1 MSETVARWHQ
11 AMVAWTARAIIGA
24 AVVLVSIMCLAANA
38 EEPRKPNGDSFY
50 KGHRLTTFLD
60 EATRRA
66 SIRLDGREIVAKADV
81 AQIGQITTAE
91 LATSILFYLH
101 MKTVAGCGS
110 YVFVQVSLLAD
121 AGKNEVLSD
130 FGACNDRLTLALQR
144 RPTWTTWYA
153 IAFRD
158 DRATAR
164 VAFGK
169 DERLST
175 RDVRARP
182 CLFTTTS
189 KKEECHQAMIAE
201 AIGSGN
207 LGLPTGA
214 GAFADQKIVT
224 FLNLSTGKATLQLN
238 GRVFRTFDNAKDF
251 YLASVNG
258 ENQFGLFVFFLKQ
271 ATGCSMRPLIFFA
284 GQASQPEV
292 ITDFAPCT
300 DEMARQTRKNKDN
313 TIQSWSGIA
322 FHPGERLGYTVSVTD
337 NKLSMGTMTL
347 PACIMDTDRARIS
360 RCALDA
366 LGAPPPSPQP
376 PQIQVIPR
384 PPPPSRAS
392 PPTPRTL
399 GI

>member
-1 MSETVARWHQ
+1 MSRTVARWHQ
-11 AMVAWTARAIIGA
+11 AMVAWTARAVIGA
-24 AVVLVSIMCLAANA
+24 AVVLVSIMCPAATV
-38 EEPRKPNGDSFY
+38 EESRKPAGDSFY

-60 EATRRA
+60 ETTRRA

-81 AQIGQITTAE
+81 AEIGNITTAE
-91 LATSILFYLH
+91 LATSFLYYLH

-110 YVFVQVSLLAD
+110 YVFVQVSLLGD

-130 FGACNDRLTLALQR
+130 FGACNDRLNLAVQR

-153 IAFRD
+153 IAYRD

-164 VAFGK
+164 VAFSK

-175 RDVRARP
+175 RDVKARP
-182 CLFTTTS
+182 CLFATTS
-189 KKEECHQAMIAE
+189 KELCHQAMIAE

-251 YLASVNG
+251 YLANVNG
-258 ENQFGLFVFFLKQ
+258 EDQFGLFVFFLKQ
-271 ATGCSMRPLIFFA
+271 ATGCTMRPLIFFA

-292 ITDFAPCT
+292 ITDFAPCM
-300 DEMARQTRKNKDN
+300 DEMVRQTLKKKDK
-313 TIQSWSGIA
+313 TIQWSGIA

-337 NKLSMGTMTL
+337 NKLSMSTITL
-347 PACIMDTDRARIS
+347 PACIIDTDKARIS

-376 PQIQVIPR
+376 PQIRAI
-384 PPPPSRAS
+384 PPPPPRAS
-392 PPTPRTL
+392 PPTPGTL

>member
-1 MSETVARWHQ
+1 
-11 AMVAWTARAIIGA
+11 MVAWTARAIIGA

-81 AQIGQITTAE
+81 AEIGKITTAE
-91 LATSILFYLH
+91 LATSFLYYLY

-130 FGACNDRLTLALQR
+130 FGACNDRLTLRYSVGQRGQPGMLSRIAMTAPPRGLRSARTKGCPPGMSRHGPVCSQR
-144 RPTWTTWYA
+144 RQ
-153 IAFRD
+153 
-158 DRATAR
+158 
-164 VAFGK
+164 K
-169 DERLST
+169 N
-175 RDVRARP
+175 
-182 CLFTTTS
+182 
-189 KKEECHQAMIAE
+189 ECHQAMIAE

-251 YLASVNG
+251 YLANVNG
-258 ENQFGLFVFFLKQ
+258 EDQFGLFVFFLKQ

-300 DEMARQTRKNKDN
+300 DEMARQTLKKKDN
-313 TIQSWSGIA
+313 TIQWSGIA

-337 NKLSMGTMTL
+337 NKLSMGTITL
-347 PACIMDTDRARIS
+347 PACIMDTDKARIS

-366 LGAPPPSPQP
+366 LGAPPPSTQP
-376 PQIQVIPR
+376 PQIQVIPT
-384 PPPPSRAS
+384 PPPSRAS
-392 PPTPRTL
+392 PPPPRTL

>member
-1 MSETVARWHQ
+1 MSKTVARWHQ

-24 AVVLVSIMCLAANA
+24 AVALVSIMCLAANA

-60 EATRRA
+60 AATRRA

-81 AQIGQITTAE
+81 AEIGKITTAE
-91 LATSILFYLH
+91 LANSFLYYLYI
-101 MKTVAGCGS
+101 KTVAGCGS

-130 FGACNDRLTLALQR
+130 FGACNDRLNFSVQR

-153 IAFRD
+153 IAYRD

-164 VAFGK
+164 VAFSK

-175 RDVRARP
+175 RDVKARP
-182 CLFTTTS
+182 CLFATTS
-189 KKEECHQAMIAE
+189 KEECHQAMIAE

-214 GAFADQKIVT
+214 GAFSDQKIVT

-251 YLASVNG
+251 YLANVNG
-258 ENQFGLFVFFLKQ
+258 EDQFGLFVFFLKQ

-300 DEMARQTRKNKDN
+300 DQMARQTLKKDN
-313 TIQSWSGIA
+313 TIQWSGIA
-322 FHPGERLGYTVSVTD
+322 FHPGERLGYTVSVID
-337 NKLSMGTMTL
+337 KKLSMSTITL
-347 PACIMDTDRARIS
+347 PACIMDTDKARIG

-376 PQIQVIPR
+376 PQIRVIPT
-384 PPPPSRAS
+384 PPPSRAS
-392 PPTPRTL
+392 PPPPRTL

>member
-1 MSETVARWHQ
+1 MSRTVVRWHL

-24 AVVLVSIMCLAANA
+24 AVVLVSIMCPAANA

-66 SIRLDGREIVAKADV
+66 SIRLDGREILAKADV
-81 AQIGQITTAE
+81 AEIGKITTAE
-91 LATSILFYLH
+91 LANSFLYYLH
-101 MKTVAGCGS
+101 MKTVAGCGA

-130 FGACNDRLTLALQR
+130 FGACNDRLTLAVQR

-153 IAFRD
+153 IAYRD

-164 VAFGK
+164 VAFSK

-182 CLFTTTS
+182 CLFATTS
-189 KKEECHQAMIAE
+189 KEECHQAMIAE

-251 YLASVNG
+251 YLANVNG
-258 ENQFGLFVFFLKQ
+258 ESQFGLFVFFLKQ
-271 ATGCSMRPLIFFA
+271 ATGCTMRPLIFFA

-300 DEMARQTRKNKDN
+300 DEMVRQTLKKKDN
-313 TIQSWSGIA
+313 TIQWSGIA

-337 NKLSMGTMTL
+337 NKLSMSTITL
-347 PACIMDTDRARIS
+347 PVCIMDTDKARIS

-366 LGAPPPSPQP
+366 LGAPPPSTQP
-376 PQIQVIPR
+376 PQIQVIPT
-384 PPPPSRAS
+384 PPPSRAS

>member
-1 MSETVARWHQ
+1 MSKTVARWHQ
-11 AMVAWTARAIIGA
+11 AMVARMARAIIGA

-38 EEPRKPNGDSFY
+38 EEPRKPGGDSFY

-81 AQIGQITTAE
+81 AEIGKITTAE
-91 LATSILFYLH
+91 LATSFLYYLH

-130 FGACNDRLTLALQR
+130 FGACNDRLTLVIQR

-164 VAFGK
+164 IAFSK

-175 RDVRARP
+175 RDVKARP
-182 CLFTTTS
+182 CLFATPS
-189 KKEECHQAMIAE
+189 KDECQQAMIAE

-251 YLASVNG
+251 YLANVNG
-258 ENQFGLFVFFLKQ
+258 EGQFGLFVFFLKQ

-300 DEMARQTRKNKDN
+300 DEMVRQTRKKKDN
-313 TIQSWSGIA
+313 TIQWSGIA

-337 NKLSMGTMTL
+337 NKLSMSTITL
-347 PACIMDTDRARIS
+347 PACIMDTDKARIS

-366 LGAPPPSPQP
+366 LGAPPPS
-376 PQIQVIPR
+376 ITTATDSGDSA

-392 PPTPRTL
+392 PPPPRTL

>member
-1 MSETVARWHQ
+1 MFKTVARWHP
-11 AMVAWTARAIIGA
+11 VISGTARAVIGA
-24 AVVLVSIMCLAANA
+24 AVGLVSLMCLAANA

-81 AQIGQITTAE
+81 AQLGQISTAE
-91 LATSILFYLH
+91 LATSVLFYLH

-121 AGKNEVLSD
+121 AGKNQVLSD
-130 FGACNDRLTLALQR
+130 FGACNDRLNLGLQR

-153 IAFRD
+153 IAYRD

-164 VAFGK
+164 VAFSK
-169 DERLST
+169 DQRLST
-175 RDVRARP
+175 RDVPARP
-182 CLFTTTS
+182 CLFAPTS
-189 KKEECHQAMIAE
+189 KVECHQAMIAE

-207 LGLPTGA
+207 LGLPTGT
-214 GAFADQKIVT
+214 GTFADQKIVT

-251 YLASVNG
+251 YLANVNG
-258 ENQFGLFVFFLKQ
+258 DGQFGLFIFFLKQ

-300 DEMARQTRKNKDN
+300 DEMVRQTHKKKDN

-337 NKLSMGTMTL
+337 NKLSMGTMTM
-347 PACIMDTDRARIS
+347 PECIMDSDKARIS

-366 LGAPPPSPQP
+366 LGAPPPATQP
-376 PQIQVIPR
+376 PQIQVIPT

-392 PPTPRTL
+392 PPPRSTL

>member
-1 MSETVARWHQ
+1 
-11 AMVAWTARAIIGA
+11 MVAWTARAMIGA

-38 EEPRKPNGDSFY
+38 EEPRKPVGDSFY

-66 SIRLDGREIVAKADV
+66 SIRLDGREIVARADV
-81 AQIGQITTAE
+81 AEIGKITTAE
-91 LATSILFYLH
+91 LATSFLYYLH
-101 MKTVAGCGS
+101 IKTVAGCGS

-130 FGACNDRLTLALQR
+130 FGACNDRLTLAVQR

-153 IAFRD
+153 IAYRD

-164 VAFGK
+164 VAFSK

-175 RDVRARP
+175 RDVKARP
-182 CLFTTTS
+182 CLFATTS
-189 KKEECHQAMIAE
+189 KEECHQAMIAE

-224 FLNLSTGKATLQLN
+224 FLNRSTGKATLQLN
-238 GRVFRTFDNAKDF
+238 GRVFRTFDNAQDF
-251 YLASVNG
+251 YLANVNG
-258 ENQFGLFVFFLKQ
+258 ENQFGLFAFFLKQ

-284 GQASQPEV
+284 GRASQPEV
-292 ITDFAPCT
+292 ISDFAPCT
-300 DEMARQTRKNKDN
+300 DKMVRQTRKSKDN
-313 TIQSWSGIA
+313 TIQWSGIA

-337 NKLSMGTMTL
+337 NKLSMTTITL
-347 PACIMDTDRARIS
+347 PACILDTDEARIS

-366 LGAPPPSPQP
+366 LGTPPSSTQP
-376 PQIQVIPR
+376 PQIREIPK
-384 PPPPSRAS
+384 PPPSRAS
-392 PPTPRTL
+392 PPPPPRTL

>member
-1 MSETVARWHQ
+1 MSKTVARWHQ

-38 EEPRKPNGDSFY
+38 EEPRKPVGDSFY

-81 AQIGQITTAE
+81 AEIGKITTAE
-91 LATSILFYLH
+91 LATSFLYYLH
-101 MKTVAGCGS
+101 IKTVAGCGS

-153 IAFRD
+153 IAYRD

-164 VAFGK
+164 VAFSK

-175 RDVRARP
+175 RDVKARP
-182 CLFTTTS
+182 CLFATTS
-189 KKEECHQAMIAE
+189 KEECHQAMIAE

-251 YLASVNG
+251 YLANVNG
-258 ENQFGLFVFFLKQ
+258 EDQFGLFVFFLKQ
-271 ATGCSMRPLIFFA
+271 ATGCSTRPLIFFA

-300 DEMARQTRKNKDN
+300 DEMVRQTRKNKDN
-313 TIQSWSGIA
+313 TVQSWSGIA

-337 NKLSMGTMTL
+337 NKLSMGTTTL
-347 PACIMDTDRARIS
+347 PACIMDTDKARIS

-376 PQIQVIPR
+376 PQIQVIPT

-392 PPTPRTL
+392 PPAPRTL

>member
-1 MSETVARWHQ
+1 MSRTVARWHQ
-11 AMVAWTARAIIGA
+11 AMVARMARAIIGA
-24 AVVLVSIMCLAANA
+24 VVVLVSVMCLAANA
-38 EEPRKPNGDSFY
+38 TEPQKPNGDSFY

-60 EATRRA
+60 EATHRA

-81 AQIGQITTAE
+81 AQIGKIATAE
-91 LATSILFYLH
+91 LATSFLYYLH
-101 MKTVAGCGS
+101 LKTAAGCGS

-130 FGACNDRLTLALQR
+130 FGACNDRLTLSFQR

-153 IAFRD
+153 IAYRD

-164 VAFGK
+164 VAFSK

-175 RDVRARP
+175 RDVKARP
-182 CLFTTTS
+182 CLFATAS
-189 KKEECHQAMIAE
+189 KDECHQAMIAE

-207 LGLPTGA
+207 FGLPTGT
-214 GAFADQKIVT
+214 GVFADQKIVT

-251 YLASVNG
+251 YLANVNG
-258 ENQFGLFVFFLKQ
+258 ADQFALFVFFLKQ
-271 ATGCSMRPLIFFA
+271 AAGCSTRPLIFFA
-284 GQASQPEV
+284 GPTSQPEV

-300 DEMARQTRKNKDN
+300 DEMVRQTLTKKDK
-313 TIQSWSGIA
+313 TIQWSGIA
-322 FHPGERLGYTVSVTD
+322 FHPGERLGYTVSVID
-337 NKLSMGTMTL
+337 NRLSMGTTTL
-347 PACIMDTDRARIS
+347 PACIMDTDKARIS

-366 LGAPPPSPQP
+366 LGAPPPSTQP
-376 PQIQVIPR
+376 PQIQVI

-392 PPTPRTL
+392 PPTQRTL